1 MPAFDCFT
9 LVFKVFFRIFVYF
22 LPNCNLGRLY
32 KEMKKKIEKAHLVMQ
47 CLEAQ
52 NKQVTEAKV
61 TDRRQRV
68 SSIILNQYKIYISK
82 TFKIS

>member
-1 MPAFDCFT
+1 
-9 LVFKVFFRIFVYF
+9 
-22 LPNCNLGRLY
+22 
-32 KEMKKKIEKAHLVMQ
+32 MQ